1 MKNYYKLLVLF
12 TIVLFFSCEKGEIFT
27 GSPLDNGV
35 SIETIVGIVT
45 INESLI
51 VDTQKVPITV
61 TLPRT
66 FDENVN
72 IQATIFIP
80 STNKRVNTSFILP
93 AGQSSITTEI
103 SSPPIDNVVL
113 SYVIE
118 AQVFLTALGTDPL
131 KPSVGFDGK
140 QYILTSNIAKFDF
153 GPDTVAPNI
162 SSSRLSVRLDCES
175 PKYSGATIYNELNLV
190 LKKNNGSIV
199 QPINNTPASFGFSG
213 TNSTSLSETRYD
225 DINISNIDAPA
236 DTYTI
241 SIHARKLILTPSNLK
256 YRFVVRFP
264 NKTIKTYTGV
274 LNDLVVTNA
283 SQAIVKLQ
291 IVKSTNSTDMYS
303 VTQI

>member
-1 MKNYYKLLVLF
+1 MKNFYRLLILF

-35 SIETIVGIVT
+35 SIESLVGTVT

-51 VDTQKVPITV
+51 VSTQKVPITV

-72 IQATIFIP
+72 IQATTFVP
-80 STNKRVNTSFILP
+80 STNKRIITSFILP

-103 SSPPIDNVVL
+103 ASPPTDNAVL
-113 SYVIE
+113 SYVLE

-131 KPSVGFDGK
+131 KPTVGFVGK
-140 QYILTSNIAKFDF
+140 QYILTSNIAKVDF
-153 GPDTVAPNI
+153 GPDTVAPST

-175 PKYSGATIYNELNLV
+175 PKYSGATTYNELNLV
-190 LKKNNGSIV
+190 LKKNMGTVV
-199 QPINNTPASFGFSG
+199 QPINNTTISLGFSG

-225 DINISNIDAPA
+225 DINISNSAPE

-241 SIHARKLILTPSNLK
+241 SIYARKLILTPSNLK

-264 NKTIKTYTGV
+264 NKKIKTYTGV
-274 LNDLVVTNA
+274 LNDVVVTNA

-291 IVKSTNSTDMYS
+291 IVKSPNSTDPFT